1 MVKTMARCNLS
12 QQAWQA
18 VIDGD
23 VEGAL
28 EIAKNVIETGMNPIE
43 IIDQGFI
50 EGMIAVAD
58 SFSKEEIPLSSVLMA
73 AEAMNSALESM
84 RPYISAVNSDSA
96 VIEAKGIFL
105 SKRILVAMQPLFS
118 ALKLMESTRYTWQP
132 LLWDL
137 ERRVKNTFQ
146 RRN

>member
-1 MVKTMARCNLS
+1 MDRCNLS

-43 IIDQGFI
+43 IIDRGFI

-73 AEAMNSALESM
+73 AEAMNRAVESM
-84 RPYISAVNSDSA
+84 RPYISAVNSDSK

-105 SKRILVAMQPLFS
+105 GNRILAAMQPLLN

-146 RRN
+146 

>member
-1 MVKTMARCNLS
+1 MDRCNLS

-73 AEAMNSALESM
+73 AEAMNKAVESM
-84 RPYISAVNSDSA
+84 RPYISAVNSDST

-105 SKRILVAMQPLFS
+105 GKRILAAMQPLLN

-146 RRN
+146 RQN